1 MLRPDV
7 KHTTSGTAIDHI
19 EQFGTQGRQT
29 MKTQADKFKAP
40 RTRLYTVRVG
50 FLNANADYNTSVLAT
65 NPWNAVWRVSCSL
78 MNKKSQG
85 IVTHVNGKDVM
96 ELR

>member
-1 MLRPDV
+1 
-7 KHTTSGTAIDHI
+7 
-19 EQFGTQGRQT
+19 

-50 FLNANADYNTSVLAT
+50 FLNANADYNTSVRAT
-65 NPWNAVWRVSCSL
+65 DHWNAVWRVSCSL